1 MTQII
6 KINEN
11 DIKNQD
17 IEKLKKCAESLKKG
31 NLVIFPTETVYGI
44 GASALDE
51 KAAKKIFIAKGRPN
65 DNPLIVH
72 VSSIQMIND
81 ICYDINN
88 IEQKIIDTFFPG
100 PITLILKRKNIIP
113 DYVTASLDTVGIRM
127 PENKIAQKLIEL
139 ANIPVAAPSANISG
153 KPSGT
158 LIDDIIDEFDTK
170 VDYIIDGGIS
180 KIGVESTVVK
190 VIDNVVN
197 ILRPG
202 KISPEDFEKAGFLVK
217 LDKNTFKSVETV
229 EKVESPGMK
238 YRHYAPKAKT
248 ILVESGNDI
257 QKVKLIKEDLKKYN
271 GKIAVMGFK
280 EHEKYF
286 KDINV
291 EFLNI
296 GSVNDL
302 LEISKNIF
310 TTLRKIDKDNI
321 DICYIEGVEKKG
333 IGIAIMNRL
342 IRASGGNII

>member
-1 MTQII
+1 MKRQQ
-6 KINEN
+6 KR
-11 DIKNQD
+11 
-17 IEKLKKCAESLKKG
+17 
-31 NLVIFPTETVYGI
+31 Y
-44 GASALDE
+44 
-51 KAAKKIFIAKGRPN
+51 FIAKGRPN

-139 ANIPVAAPSANISG
+139 ANIPVAAPSANMSG

-158 LIDDIIDEFDTK
+158 LIDDIIDEFNTK

-310 TTLRKIDKDNI
+310 TTLRKVDKDNI